1 MRTKDSTAEW
11 PFRGAAAV
19 DPVQVCDATGAARRG
34 AAGFKKIFAR
44 IGDSNAWGVRPAAG
58 CMASALCHSLVRQ
71 LFWQPGK
78 PG

>member
-1 MRTKDSTAEW
+1 MRTKTVRLNGRFGELLLLIPYRCATQ
-11 PFRGAAAV
+11 PVLPGAVLPAS
-19 DPVQVCDATGAARRG
+19 
-34 AAGFKKIFAR
+34 KKIFGR